1 MGLQV
6 YYFDTLIYFHTLCS
20 LGGCAVSPEPS
31 LRFVWY
37 VLASQV
43 LEQILFLCWDL
54 NFGKMLKNVLSENL
68 VIIQCCLYFQV
79 QMTKDYDW
87 LQVHLNRKTW
97 CNNVATIGMV
107 GIFFR
112 LYRSPAEYKMRPY
125 S

>member
-1 MGLQV
+1 MCFRRL
-6 YYFDTLIYFHTLCS
+6 LCVRIEIDQ
-20 LGGCAVSPEPS
+20 LLCARRYSV
-31 LRFVWY
+31 
-37 VLASQV
+37 
-43 LEQILFLCWDL
+43 
-54 NFGKMLKNVLSENL
+54 
-68 VIIQCCLYFQV
+68 CLYFQV

>member
-54 NFGKMLKNVLSENL
+54 NFAKMLKNVLSENL
-68 VIIQCCLYFQV
+68 VIIQCLS
-79 QMTKDYDW
+79 
-87 LQVHLNRKTW
+87 
-97 CNNVATIGMV
+97 
-107 GIFFR
+107 IF
-112 LYRSPAEYKMRPY
+112 PGPDD
-125 S
+125 